1 MKRLFILGLFL
12 TFSLLS
18 CSEDDNSNSNNNNNP
33 NSGFTWKENGG
44 AEIKADSAYY
54 VTQFKTIK
62 AFKNFSD
69 PVNSKFIEIN
79 LTGGTPATYDVSNGN
94 DISFLYS
101 NNLYVASTGA
111 VIISENSSD
120 KMTGTF
126 TSTSTN
132 GTVTSLEGSFKSI
145 EIR

>member
-1 MKRLFILGLFL
+1 MKRLLILGLFL
-12 TFSLLS
+12 TFSLQS
-18 CSEDDNSNSNNNNNP
+18 CSEDDTSASGNTNTT
-33 NSGFTWKENGG
+33 SGFTWKENNG

-54 VTQFKTIK
+54 IAEFKTIK
-62 AFKNFSD
+62 AFKNYSD

-101 NNLYVASTGA
+101 NNLYVASTGT
-111 VIISENSSD
+111 VIISENSSN

>member
-1 MKRLFILGLFL
+1 MKQLLILGLFL
-12 TFSLLS
+12 AFSLQS
-18 CSEDDNSNSNNNNNP
+18 CSEDDTSASGNTNTT
-33 NSGFTWKENGG
+33 SGFTWKENGG

-62 AFKNFSD
+62 AFKNYSD
-69 PVNSKFIEIN
+69 PANSKFIEIN
-79 LTGGTPATYDVSNGN
+79 LTGGSPATYDVSGGN
-94 DISFLYS
+94 AISFLYS
-101 NNLYVASTGA
+101 GNLYVASTGA
-111 VIISENSSD
+111 VIISENSSN